1 MVEIKRKGDLLS
13 GEEKRKRIQEII
25 TFFKNERD
33 EDIGIIQGEAI
44 LDFFLKNAGLEIY
57 NKGVEDARSFL
68 KTRFED
74 LELDMEVLLKK

>member
-1 MVEIKRKGDLLS
+1 MAEVKRKGDLLS
-13 GEEKRKRIQEII
+13 GEEKRKAIDEII

-33 EDIGIIQGEAI
+33 ENIGIVQGEAI

-57 NKGVEDARSFL
+57 NKGIEDARSFM